1 MAERRRGVGR
11 SVEEPEK
18 SSAAL
23 RGQLEKP
30 EPGVEGGWGE
40 DVVEEAAKGRRFDL

>member
-1 MAERRRGVGR
+1 M
-11 SVEEPEK
+11 EEPEK
-18 SSAAL
+18 SSTAL

-40 DVVEEAAKGRRFDL
+40 DVGKEAAKERRFDL